1 MDNDSR
7 EVFDKMIMSDLETYA
22 EAKEMKFNFA
32 RLWFEKHM
40 SQYGA
45 FVPTEDG
52 EFIIE
57 FPVPTTHGKSLCD
70 PSRVPA
76 EGVIVNGIEFTMAE
90 LGVAYEVLN
99 DVVPD

>member
-7 EVFDKMIMSDLETYA
+7 EVLDKMIMSDLDTYK
-22 EAKEMKFNFA
+22 EANEMKFDFT

-45 FVPTEDG
+45 FVPTEEG
-52 EFIIE
+52 EFMIE

-70 PSRVPA
+70 PSRIPA
-76 EGVIVNGIEFTMAE
+76 EGIVVNGIKFTMAE

-99 DVVPD
+99 EVNSD

>member
-1 MDNDSR
+1 MNNDSR
-7 EVFDKMIMSDLETYA
+7 EVLDKMIMSDLDTYK
-22 EAKEMKFNFA
+22 EANEMKVDFV

-45 FVPTEDG
+45 FVPIDDG

-57 FPVPTTHGKSLCD
+57 FPLPTTHGKSLCE
-70 PSRVPA
+70 PSRMPA
-76 EGVIVNGIEFTMAE
+76 EGVIVNGHEFTMIE

-99 DVVPD
+99 ERSGF